1 MEIKYKRSYA
11 PKGKNYS
18 VGEVPL
24 MFGYALEIADPR
36 AKLETGKLAPGEV
49 CMMIFGI
56 TPEEYAWRES
66 DPQRLDAL
74 AARIGKALPKDRLI
88 GYRACSLLGK
98 PVEREIRPLMG
109 EHMPEDDFAARLA
122 RERGGA
128 LQAGPLDA
136 QLAECRRLQKLCA
149 QKGAPEQIR
158 QDWLQ
163 ARRALGEGLRA
174 QPSLWLAYEAG
185 MNGRWPAFGF
195 DGRVELFTSS
205 ERGERARSRV
215 QQANAGVDVW
225 QIREIEHAALD
236 ATLKMLADCGA
247 KQLRVDNGISAAEIA
262 LDDLCDETPTENA
275 VLRNFI
281 QREVEYGLRWNRLK
295 AANAAEEIQRGALES
310 MLTLRNFA
318 LREIGLGVLYAACV
332 DVGGGRLCTPAA
344 RAKLGGTGWCE
355 TSGDKCI
362 LLGDQEGKKRFL
374 AVFTSP
380 IRLMSFA
387 EQKGANV
394 SAVAMTLED
403 LVRRAAGNGLMI
415 DPGMI
420 GYCVD
425 EKMLQKARELREKPP
440 MAVRIQPPEPP
451 QAQQE
456 MPKQEKIGLGELP
469 DPDSLDVPKPE
480 EGRRE
485 AVSEA
490 AEPNSGSEVKPEA
503 PESNKAPEAK
513 KGLFRRLFGKRG

>member
-18 VGEVPL
+18 AGEVPL
-24 MFGYALEIADPR
+24 MFGCALEIADPR
-36 AKLETGKLAPGEV
+36 AKMEVGKLEPGEV

-66 DPQRLDAL
+66 DPRQLDAL
-74 AARIGKALPKDRLI
+74 ATRIGKTLPRDRLI
-88 GYRACSLLGK
+88 GYRVCNLLGK
-98 PVEREIRPLMG
+98 PLQREIKPLLG
-109 EHMPEDDFAARLA
+109 ESMPGDDFAARLA
-122 RERGGA
+122 RERGA

-149 QKGAPEQIR
+149 QKNAPEQLR

-163 ARRALGEGLRA
+163 ARRALGAGLHA
-174 QPSLWLAYEAG
+174 QPALWLAYEAG

-195 DGRVELFTSS
+195 DGRVELFTSA

-225 QIREIEHAALD
+225 QIREVERAALD

-247 KQLRVDNGISAAEIA
+247 KQLRVDNGISAAEIG

-275 VLRNFI
+275 ALRNFI

-295 AANAAEEIQRGALES
+295 EANAAEAIQRGALES

-318 LREIGLGVLYAACV
+318 LREMGLGVLYAACV
-332 DVGGGRLCTPAA
+332 GVGSGRLCTAAA
-344 RAKLGGTGWCE
+344 RPKLDGAGWRE
-355 TSGDKCI
+355 VKGDKC
-362 LLGDQEGKKRFL
+362 LMLGDKDGKKRFL

-380 IRLMSFA
+380 IRLTSFA

-394 SAVAMTLED
+394 SAVAMTLDD
-403 LVRRAAGNGLMI
+403 LIHRAAGNGLMV

-420 GYCVD
+420 GYCVE

-440 MAVRIQPPEPP
+440 MAVRIQPPEP
-451 QAQQE
+451 QQE

-469 DPDSLDVPKPE
+469 DPDSAGVAKPE
-480 EGRRE
+480 ETRRE
-485 AVSEA
+485 AV
-490 AEPNSGSEVKPEA
+490 PEA
-503 PESNKAPEAK
+503 PKTETSDAPK
-513 KGLFRRLFGKRG
+513 KGLLRRLFGK